1 MTSEFKVSPIHLTQ
15 PIILCCHTVPAPT
28 SVMVAIS
35 TSNPIFPI
43 GSAAN
48 LTCNIHLALS
58 SALDTSVVMN
68 VAWTGPHELFMN
80 SSQPVVQDT
89 TTYTSTFTISS
100 LERNHSGVYECEV
113 TLLPANNAPYI
124 IDSIGSVH
132 LIDVATGEKLLWLTF

>member
-1 MTSEFKVSPIHLTQ
+1 M
-15 PIILCCHTVPAPT
+15 
-28 SVMVAIS
+28 IS
-35 TSNPIFPI
+35 ISISNPVLPI

-58 SALDTSVVMN
+58 PALDASVVMK
-68 VAWTGPHELFMN
+68 VVWTGPHQLIITN

-89 TTYTSTFTISS
+89 TTYTSTFVISS
-100 LERNHSGVYECEV
+100 LERNHSGVYGCEV

-132 LIDVATGEKLLWLTF
+132 LIDVATGEIKLL